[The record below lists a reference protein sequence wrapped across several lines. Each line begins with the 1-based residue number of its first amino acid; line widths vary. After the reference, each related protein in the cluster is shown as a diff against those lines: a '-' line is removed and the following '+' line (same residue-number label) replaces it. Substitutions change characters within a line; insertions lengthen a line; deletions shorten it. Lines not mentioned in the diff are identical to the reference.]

1 MLKGGRLVLH
11 LLKKH
16 PNGKGLQGIKI
27 ARPHDFKRLSACNRT
42 VARPYGGVFNA
53 TEVKEKTMRAFL
65 IEEFKTF
72 KNMKTTGDKKDKKK
86 KKGSKKEAKETK
98 KWVD

>member
-1 MLKGGRLVLH
+1 LLKGGRLVLH

-53 TEVKEKTMRAFL
+53 TEVKEKIMRAFL
-65 IEEFKTF
+65 IEEFKAF

-98 KWVD
+98 K

>member
-1 MLKGGRLVLH
+1 MH

-27 ARPHDFKRLSACNRT
+27 ARPHDMKRLSACNRT

-53 TEVKEKTMRAFL
+53 TEVKERIMRAFL
-65 IEEFKTF
+65 VEEFRHFKTL
-72 KNMKTTGDKKDKKK
+72 KTSGDKKDKKK
-86 KKGSKKEAKETK
+86 KKGSKKESKDTN
-98 KWVD
+98 KWV

>member
-1 MLKGGRLVLH
+1 LLKGGRLVLH

-53 TEVKEKTMRAFL
+53 TEVKEKIMRAFL

-98 KWVD
+98 K

>member
-53 TEVKEKTMRAFL
+53 TEVKEKIMRAFL

-98 KWVD
+98 K